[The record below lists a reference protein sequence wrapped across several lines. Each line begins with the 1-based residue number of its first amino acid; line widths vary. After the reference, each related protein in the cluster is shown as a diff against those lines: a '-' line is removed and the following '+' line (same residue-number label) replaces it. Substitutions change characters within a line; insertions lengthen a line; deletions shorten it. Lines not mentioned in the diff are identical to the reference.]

1 MAHIHLDPP
10 ESFNFT
16 KPDEWSRVKT
26 TVHMASGLT
35 EERGEKQVST
45 LLNCLREQAED
56 ILNSA
61 GIMSESEDRKV
72 CKEVVDTLD
81 AFFRLHTN
89 VIFEHSRF
97 DLCSQQ
103 EGESAEEYITVLCS
117 LAEDCEYK
125 EWKEEIIRD
134 KLGILSLQNSV
145 CYDGAGTMIRHFQT
159 CRPESD
165 RPEKLK
171 LAGAEVTTISQNSLR
186 CLDVITLQNPLK
198 AVYGPAGERLSV
210 KGQFQATFCHEG
222 HESLETVFVV
232 NGQIPLAADSQ
243 SLTTFVTP
251 FRRFCFNKL
260 PFGISSAPEHF
271 QREM

>member
-1 MAHIHLDPP
+1 MAIHQIPHGGSSETMAHIHLDPP

-89 VIFEHSRF
+89 VIFEHSKF

-134 KLGILSLQNSV
+134 KLVVGICDTALSLSLNG
-145 CYDGAGTMIRHFQT
+145 CKWIR
-159 CRPESD
+159 
-165 RPEKLK
+165 
-171 LAGAEVTTISQNSLR
+171 SL
-186 CLDVITLQNPLK
+186 
-198 AVYGPAGERLSV
+198 
-210 KGQFQATFCHEG
+210 H
-222 HESLETVFVV
+222 
-232 NGQIPLAADSQ
+232 
-243 SLTTFVTP
+243 
-251 FRRFCFNKL
+251 
-260 PFGISSAPEHF
+260 
-271 QREM
+271 